1 MNLNKKLSL
10 CVSKIE
16 KFKKKLILIS
26 MKDYKVRK
34 I

>member
-1 MNLNKKLSL
+1 MNLKKKLSP
-10 CVSKIE
+10 CVSNIV

-26 MKDYKVRK
+26 KKDYKVRK